1 MVGRSI
7 FVVSVAILFSLNCS
21 PAKEEVVEL
30 RHLPIDRLEGIIS
43 LDSVEFDREVTSDG
57 NGSLRVTA
65 VEPTT
70 VRLYEVADIDI
81 DNARLIY
88 QARIRTEDVD
98 GQAYLEIWCHF
109 AGRGEFYS
117 RGLERPLSGT
127 TDWTTEEIPFLL
139 REGENPDRVKLNFVI
154 NGSGTA
160 WIDDIHLI
168 AGPLK

>member
-1 MVGRSI
+1 
-7 FVVSVAILFSLNCS
+7 
-21 PAKEEVVEL
+21 
-30 RHLPIDRLEGIIS
+30 LPIDRLEGIIS

-65 VEPTT
+65 AEPTT
-70 VRLYEVADIDI
+70 VRLYEITDIDI

-127 TDWTTEEIPFLL
+127 TEWTTEETPFLL
-139 REGENPDRVKLNFVI
+139 RKGENPDRVKLNLVI